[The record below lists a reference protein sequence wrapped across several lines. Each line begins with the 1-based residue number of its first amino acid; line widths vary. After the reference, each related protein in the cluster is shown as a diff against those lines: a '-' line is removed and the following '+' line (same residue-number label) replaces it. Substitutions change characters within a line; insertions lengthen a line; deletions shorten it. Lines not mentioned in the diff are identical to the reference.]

1 LASRPVQG
9 AIVNIRAS
17 VRSHCVHR
25 KAG

>member
-9 AIVNIRAS
+9 AMGNIRAS
-17 VRSHCVHR
+17 VRSHCVHS